1 MSKDSETL
9 LVIAVV
15 LLAVY
20 FLILRKK
27 KVVAVTN
34 VGARQPTSVSVGGT
48 TLTGGLANS
57 GLVQAG
63 ALGLAAAPAIGSL
76 FSGLFGSSAPAVAG
90 SAPPNDT
97 AGAFGT
103 GDSTSDGY
111 LDQITSPTSDYDSSG
126 MDLLG

>member
-57 GLVQAG
+57 VQAG

>member
-9 LVIAVV
+9 LIIAVV

-20 FLILRKK
+20 FLFLRKK

-34 VGARQPTSVSVGGT
+34 VGVKQPSVSVGGT

-63 ALGLAAAPAIGSL
+63 ALGLAAAPAIGSI

-90 SAPPNDT
+90 SAPASNT
-97 AGAFGT
+97 AAAFGT

-111 LDQITSPTSDYDSSG
+111 LDPISTSTSDYDSSG
-126 MDLLG
+126 MDLIA